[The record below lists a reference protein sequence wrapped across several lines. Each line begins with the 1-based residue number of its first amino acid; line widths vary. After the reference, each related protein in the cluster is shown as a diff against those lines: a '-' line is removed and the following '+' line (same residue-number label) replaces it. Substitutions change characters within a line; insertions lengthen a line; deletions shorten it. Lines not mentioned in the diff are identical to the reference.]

1 MSPRRRRWEIAKRE
15 RAGWRQKAADEG
27 VPRTRR
33 TLHGARKAR
42 SSISRSD
49 ATARQSRHTHAARAR
64 SAGRRNARI
73 DRRRSPEE
81 SAEKWEF
88 MGEITSEDDERD
100 GDDDG
105 DDGEGEVEE
114 EEEREA
120 SGIWGKGLGFG
131 VRSGSRRLSS
141 LSSPQHPMV
150 GSRRTG
156 ARWFVGVF
164 STLYI
169 LSNSS

>member
-1 MSPRRRRWEIAKRE
+1 MGFVSRTWTEYLRARPATVSPRRRRWEMAKRE

-64 SAGRRNARI
+64 SAGGRNARI

-88 MGEITSEDDERD
+88 MGEITSEDD
-100 GDDDG
+100 
-105 DDGEGEVEE
+105 DGEGEEAEE
-114 EEEREA
+114 EEEREQ
-120 SGIWGKGLGFG
+120 SGI
-131 VRSGSRRLSS
+131 
-141 LSSPQHPMV
+141 
-150 GSRRTG
+150 
-156 ARWFVGVF
+156 
-164 STLYI
+164 
-169 LSNSS
+169 

>member
-1 MSPRRRRWEIAKRE
+1 MAKRE

-64 SAGRRNARI
+64 SAGGRNARI

-100 GDDDG
+100 DDDDDG
-105 DDGEGEVEE
+105 DDGEGEVETE
-114 EEEREA
+114 HESR
-120 SGIWGKGLGFG
+120 IWGKGLGFG
-131 VRSGSRRLSS
+131 GKSGSRRSSS
-141 LSSPQHPMV
+141 LSSPQHPM
-150 GSRRTG
+150 

-164 STLYI
+164 STFYI
-169 LSNSS
+169 LSN